1 MDQTRKHDVGNAKN
15 TPVRAAMSAVE
26 VCVLYTDGWS
36 NPVDVCIVMMFS
48 DRQGRRQERT
58 GSRLC
63 YISNDVISVT
73 LYNISL
79 VTLKSVHRL
88 SQLLNC
94 YALYT

>member
-15 TPVRAAMSAVE
+15 TPVHAAMSAVE

-36 NPVDVCIVMMFS
+36 NLVDVCIVMMFS
-48 DRQGRRQERT
+48 YRQGRRQERT

-79 VTLKSVHRL
+79 VTHYV
-88 SQLLNC
+88 
-94 YALYT
+94 

>member
-15 TPVRAAMSAVE
+15 TPVHAAMSAVE
-26 VCVLYTDGWS
+26 VCVLCTDGWS
-36 NPVDVCIVMMFS
+36 NLVDVCIVMMFS

-79 VTLKSVHRL
+79 VTHYV
-88 SQLLNC
+88 
-94 YALYT
+94 